1 MIFFSYETKAKYNNQ
16 IWKHRK
22 RQVYSDLNVKHLNFQ
37 HEFLFVFTPALWS
50 DQINHDKTVDKSGV
64 HVTTAVAIPPTNNT
78 HWFIYCIQN
87 QWTMP
92 DNLTFNNVHLLTAYL
107 LLGNHWDMHTQMIR
121 SSFQKHYLWP
131 HIFSCWKISDSSIYM
146 LSLTICT

>member
-22 RQVYSDLNVKHLNFQ
+22 HQVYSDLNVQHLNFQ
-37 HEFLFVFTPALWS
+37 HEILFVFTPALWS

-92 DNLTFNNVHLLTAYL
+92 DNLTFNNVYIFWLRICCLV
-107 LLGNHWDMHTQMIR
+107 NHWDMHAQMIR

-131 HIFSCWKISDSSIYM
+131 HIFSCWKIW
-146 LSLTICT
+146 